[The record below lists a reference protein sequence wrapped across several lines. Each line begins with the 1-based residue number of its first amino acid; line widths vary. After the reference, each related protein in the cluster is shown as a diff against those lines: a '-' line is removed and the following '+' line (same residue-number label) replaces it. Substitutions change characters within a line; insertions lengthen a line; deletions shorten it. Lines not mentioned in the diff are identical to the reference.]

1 MKRKFLIG
9 IILLAIFLFT
19 ACVNLRTIKIPEEY
33 CGAGN
38 KIVVVP
44 IESGP
49 VNAYRASLN
58 IEVMLNDLTGASG
71 VDALKIL
78 ILGTLVDW
86 RPETSLCEKLSEELA
101 RRGKTVIQNSE
112 TIFFPNNIRESK
124 QWYNPDTTVF
134 DHSEIINRYHPAA
147 IMEASYEGM
156 MIFAS
161 KTLTV
166 FLVKV
171 VDPNTGKVI
180 ARYRTVKNL
189 KRADYNLK
197 DPVQRRMYVYNFK
210 LDFENEVTKAVP
222 QLLDKLGF

>member
-1 MKRKFLIG
+1 MRRKFLVG
-9 IILLAIFLFT
+9 IVLLTIFLFT
-19 ACVNLRTIKIPEEY
+19 ACVNVRTIKIPEEY
-33 CGAGN
+33 RGAGN

-49 VNAYRASLN
+49 VNAYRARLN
-58 IEVMLNDLTGASG
+58 IEVMINDLTGAG
-71 VDALKIL
+71 DVDALKTI
-78 ILGTLVDW
+78 ILGTLIDW

-101 RRGKTVIQNSE
+101 KRGKTVIEHTE
-112 TIFFPNNIRESK
+112 TVFFPKDIRESRH
-124 QWYNPDTTVF
+124 WYNPDTTVF

-156 MIFAS
+156 MIFAN

-166 FLVKV
+166 FLVKII
-171 VDPNTGKVI
+171 DPNTGKVI
-180 ARYRTVKNL
+180 ARYRTVKGL
-189 KRADYNLK
+189 KRADYDLK
-197 DPVQRRMYVYNFK
+197 DPVQCRMYVYNFK